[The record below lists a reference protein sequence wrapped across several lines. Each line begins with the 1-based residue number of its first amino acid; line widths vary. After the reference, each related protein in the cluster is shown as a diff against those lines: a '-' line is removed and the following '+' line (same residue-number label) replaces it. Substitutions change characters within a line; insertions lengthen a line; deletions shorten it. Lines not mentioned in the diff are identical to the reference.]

1 MNNETSEK
9 KESILK
15 ILAIGGFIGIIILIA
30 WLSIQL
36 VSVAPSA
43 FSSLASLAE
52 SVNNRADSVDEDSG
66 VDTLL
71 VTSNTLLANSGDIID
86 VNWNS
91 AQANGSYVFSY
102 NCADGVAVDL
112 VSETGVQSIQCENNY
127 NIGNVD
133 NISMIIDSEKNRYA
147 DVTYDVSFLKTND
160 TRPRAAGTAT
170 LTVLNNAVSSEV
182 AVAEETTED
191 TTQTEEVVVEE
202 TPVVETPTESV
213 TPTTPTNTTPQ
224 TEPEYTQE
232 FVYAIPSSDPNG
244 RTDLGTRYLF
254 VGEISNNQFVP
265 RALTQDEDGAI
276 QFEVKNFGTKTSKSW
291 KFEVSLPG
299 GGTFESDSQLPLK
312 PNERAVLTIGF
323 NASDV
328 NSHSFKVEVQ
338 ESTDTNSANDSF
350 SQRVTFSN

>member
-15 ILAIGGFIGIIILIA
+15 ILAIGGFIGTIILIA

-52 SVNNRADSVDEDSG
+52 SVNNRADSVGEDSEM
-66 VDTLL
+66 DNLL
-71 VTSNTLLANSGDIID
+71 VTSNTLLANSGDVVDI
-86 VNWNS
+86 NWNS

-102 NCADGVAVDL
+102 NCADGVAIDL
-112 VSETGVQSIQCENNY
+112 VSETGVKSIQCESNY

-133 NISMIIDSEKNRYA
+133 AVSLIIDSEKNRYT

-170 LTVLNNAVSSEV
+170 LTVLNDAVSNELAIIDETEADEEPVDTVTEV
-182 AVAEETTED
+182 PA
-191 TTQTEEVVVEE
+191 
-202 TPVVETPTESV
+202 VETPTAQ
-213 TPTTPTNTTPQ
+213 TNPTTPTNPTVQP
-224 TEPEYTQE
+224 EPEYTQE
-232 FVYAIPSSDPNG
+232 FVYAIPTSDPNG

-254 VGEISNNQFVP
+254 VGEITNNQFVP
-265 RALTQDEDGAI
+265 RALKQDEDGAI

-291 KFEVSLPG
+291 KFVVSLPG
-299 GGTFESDSQLPLK
+299 GSTFESDSQVPLK

-323 NASDV
+323 NGTDV
-328 NSHSFKVEVQ
+328 NSHSFKVEV
-338 ESTDTNSANDSF
+338 EEATDSNSTNDTF
-350 SQRVTFSN
+350 SQRVTFID